1 MPPIVW
7 RGLTQKLSSS
17 MAEHKWKNTELYH
30 TYLCPPYFSNCWEL
44 RSAGEQT
51 IVHWWHT
58 VCHPSMISILEAA
71 RPAQSAS
78 MKGEN
83 HAVSFCSPDLPQP
96 PPFQDPRQHLNSWQ
110 IFFVAVVLLGV
121 FLVVLERSFCRSS
134 LIFPMRFLVLAC
146 LEGTQQ
152 NVTWVS
158 CTSGSLVPCGQPAC
172 STGSWLQPCLIWL
185 IS

>member
-1 MPPIVW
+1 MW
-7 RGLTQKLSSS
+7 RGLTQKMSSS

-110 IFFVAVVLLGV
+110 IFLLLLFYWVFSWLCWRDRFAEVPSSSPWGSLFLLVLKGPSRMSP
-121 FLVVLERSFCRSS
+121 EYPAPRGASCPAGSQPAAQAADSS
-134 LIFPMRFLVLAC
+134 LA
-146 LEGTQQ
+146 
-152 NVTWVS
+152 
-158 CTSGSLVPCGQPAC
+158 
-172 STGSWLQPCLIWL
+172 
-185 IS
+185 